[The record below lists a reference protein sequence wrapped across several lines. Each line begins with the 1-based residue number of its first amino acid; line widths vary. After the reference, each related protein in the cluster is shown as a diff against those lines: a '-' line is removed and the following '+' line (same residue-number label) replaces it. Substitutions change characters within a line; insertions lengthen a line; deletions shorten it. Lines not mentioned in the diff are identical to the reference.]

1 MPTFERLEPDPSKAS
16 YLPYA
21 PAVVVPAGSEYFFLS
36 GATAIPLYH
45 AHPHV
50 PEECVLPDDPGEQA
64 RRMMTTLT
72 DLLASLGLDWSNVV
86 HIYEFLTD
94 MRDTDAIHGAMYRTL
109 VEREDADESWTPAST
124 LIGVN
129 SLSAPGA
136 RVEFDLIAARP
147 PAGPVSAR
155 PRPDR
160 VVVPGHGPIASVASD
175 EELLWMSGSTAI
187 DFYHH
192 HPHIEDEED
201 VPYRAS
207 GQVAKIFDMFDP
219 VLDFM
224 SVGWGDVVKLYSWAT
239 DSRDIAAFDAAI
251 AQRLG
256 GLPSLPPTTTVDID
270 ALSGPPAR
278 LELEMI
284 ATRGPKPDPDAPTSE
299 PATVIE
305 ILHPQP
311 EKAHLLPYAPAVRVA
326 DATLHFLSG
335 VGPLPAGQDGP
346 LPDDIIA
353 QTRLLM
359 DQLDVQ
365 LGALGLGWTNVVK
378 TIQQVT
384 DIREADAIG
393 TALAERYGTS
403 WTPAGTLTQ
412 VDALPVPGARV
423 QLDVIVAG

>member
-1 MPTFERLEPDPSKAS
+1 MSTFERLEPEPSKAD

-50 PEECVLPDDPGEQA
+50 AEECVLPDDPAEQA
-64 RRMMTTLT
+64 RRMMRTLT
-72 DLLASLGLDWSNVV
+72 DLLAWLGLDWSNVV

-94 MRDTDAIHGAMYRTL
+94 MRDTDAIHRAMYESL
-109 VEREDADESWTPAST
+109 VERPDADESWTPAST

-129 SLSAPGA
+129 RLSAPGA

-147 PAGPVSAR
+147 PSAPVPAR
-155 PRPDR
+155 PRPRR
-160 VVVPGHGPIASVASD
+160 VVLPGHGPIASVASD

-201 VPYRAS
+201 VPYRAG

-239 DSRDIAAFDAAI
+239 DSRDIAAFDAVI
-251 AQRLG
+251 AERLA
-256 GLPSLPPTTTVDID
+256 GLPSQPPTTTVDID

-284 ATRGPKPDPDAPTSE
+284 ASRGPKPDPAAGAGDHE
-299 PATVIE
+299 PVIE
-305 ILHPQP
+305 LLHPQP
-311 EKAHLLPYAPAVRVA
+311 EKSYLLPYAPAIRVA
-326 DATLHFLSG
+326 DAPLHFLSG
-335 VGPLPAGQDGP
+335 VGPLPAGQDGE
-346 LPDDIIA
+346 LPDDILV
-353 QTRLLM
+353 QTRMLM
-359 DQLDVQ
+359 DTLDAQLA
-365 LGALGLGWTNVVK
+365 ALGLGWQHVVK
-378 TIQQVT
+378 TIQQVV

-393 TALAERYGTS
+393 AAMAERYGTS

-412 VDALPVPGARV
+412 VDALPVRGARV